1 MRYMLIGMTDFK
13 DGLKDLMADV
23 QDRGK
28 ISVIEM
34 LLTHLNSKYQSDKM
48 EATQGFYR
56 DAEHIK
62 TETDNWQ
69 TDQMT
74 KRNENKHDA

>member
-1 MRYMLIGMTDFK
+1 MLIGMTDFE
-13 DGLKDLMADV
+13 DGLKDLMEDV

-48 EATQGFYR
+48 EAT
-56 DAEHIK
+56 
-62 TETDNWQ
+62 
-69 TDQMT
+69 
-74 KRNENKHDA
+74 